1 MKRLVPLPLLFLCI
15 ATAAAREF
23 SVLTYNV
30 ENLFDADKVAI
41 FDEYA
46 ETGSPD
52 AYNPAKALRKIQNI
66 ASVLK
71 TFNNGAGPEVVCFNE
86 IEIDFTP
93 DSSASDHA
101 AFLEKYRG
109 TTVDKMLTTELNDE
123 IRGVPAE
130 ALLLKYLEDNGM
142 TGYRVVVGADKP
154 DLAAVGSEDRE
165 THRKAQ
171 KSAVFT
177 KFPVLE
183 TRSHPTPDAR
193 DILEVKLDVDGHPLT
208 VFVNHWKS
216 RASDLAAENSRRFNA
231 KTLRDRLE
239 QIFAENPSADV
250 LLAGDFNSHYNQ
262 TQAFPH
268 LGRTAVN
275 DVLGSQGDELKTALA
290 KDLSIYNLWYEL
302 PRKERYSDEFKG
314 VWGTLMQKMVTPGLY
329 DQNGVQYVD
338 NSFSVVRLDGIN
350 RHTELGLPH
359 RWSNAGEGSGT
370 SDHFPIV
377 ARFRTV
383 EDADPSARIAPE
395 KPGKEDATDEPLRV
409 GYEKLSPGRVP
420 ALTSQVAKSADEH
433 VGELF
438 RVAAM
443 VTSRR
448 PLAVEAFGSEF
459 LLWSPDEDLLK
470 RMRGFAKGDKVEFLG
485 ELGLHK
491 GKWQFVVHSPQWL
504 LKVPAP
510 VSD

>member
-1 MKRLVPLPLLFLCI
+1 MLVFLLAL
-15 ATAAAREF
+15 ALGAASARAREF

-41 FDEYA
+41 FDEYEESGA
-46 ETGSPD
+46 PD
-52 AYNPAKALRKIQNI
+52 AYNPAKMLRKIKTI

-71 TFNNGAGPEVVCFNE
+71 TFNDGAGPEVVCFNE

-93 DSSASDHA
+93 DTSAPDHA
-101 AFLEKYRG
+101 AVLEKYRG

-123 IRGVPAE
+123 IRGLPAE
-130 ALLLKYLEDNGM
+130 VLLLKYLEDNGL
-142 TGYRVVVGADKP
+142 TGYRVVAGADQP
-154 DLAAVGSEDRE
+154 DLTAIGSTDRE

-171 KSAVFT
+171 KNALFT

-239 QIFAENPSADV
+239 EIFKADPAADV

-262 TQAFPH
+262 SQAFPF
-268 LGRTAVN
+268 LGRTGVN
-275 DVLGSQGDELKTALA
+275 DILGSQGDEMKTALA
-290 KDLSIYNLWYEL
+290 KDLSLYNLWYEL
-302 PRKERYSDEFKG
+302 PRRERYSDEFKG
-314 VWGTLMQKMVTPGLY
+314 VWGTLMQKIVTPGLY

-338 NSFSVVRLDGIN
+338 NSFTVVRLDGIN
-350 RHTELGLPH
+350 RHTELGLPW
-359 RWSNAGEGSGT
+359 RWSNAGDGSGA
-370 SDHFPIV
+370 SDHFPIA

-383 EDADPSARIAPE
+383 DTADPSARLTPDN
-395 KPGKEDATDEPLRV
+395 PGREDAGDEPLRV
-409 GYEKLSPGRVP
+409 GYEKLNPQRVAAFTP
-420 ALTSQVAKSADEH
+420 QVARSAASH
-433 VGELF
+433 VGEIF
-438 RVAAM
+438 RVRAM
-443 VTSRR
+443 VTGLR
-448 PLAVEAFGSEF
+448 PLTVEADGAPY
-459 LLWSPDEDLLK
+459 LLWSQDEDLLK
-470 RMRGFAKGDKVEFLG
+470 RMRSYEKGDKVEFLG

-491 GKWQFVVHSPQWL
+491 GKWQFIVHDPAWL
-504 LKVPAP
+504 LKVPPA
-510 VSD
+510 VAE